1 LYLFLVLS
9 ALPIV
14 TEVIPVSG
22 PPSGFTRVAVLG
34 SNFADS
40 PTTRVRFDEIEVMPI
55 FHGPKTLI
63 CHTPKH
69 PPGTVMVR
77 VCNDAKRW
85 SDTAGT
91 FTYDENLSE
100 ENEKIIVDAPFQLG
114 LGIPI
119 SFSSSIIKIAP
130 HTYKINNQSFIC
142 FFF

>member
-1 LYLFLVLS
+1 M
-9 ALPIV
+9 LPIV

-100 ENEKIIVDAPFQLG
+100 ENEKITVDAPFQLG
-114 LGIPI
+114 LGI
-119 SFSSSIIKIAP
+119 SSLSLSLSQSQIA
-130 HTYKINNQSFIC
+130 HNKINQQITKQLINHTIKHQ
-142 FFF
+142 